1 MTSKNYFP
9 NTLQQ
14 KKIYHYNQSAIFSC
28 TFLPFTVL
36 LLSFLTAVAL
46 YNIIVLKAELASLR
60 AELRS
65 YRRHSEHQNSVPIVL
80 EHDGSDGMKRHITA
94 EATLKEKIAAD
105 KVIMKNRSRRFVSGT
120 QEQVFHSCLQ
130 LIADTTKQVEDED
143 DSSIIP
149 WLLSFQQGTALEER
163 QNKIYIK
170 ETGHFFIYGQ
180 VWFTDKVFVMGHVI
194 QRKKAQKVGDDP
206 SLVTLFKCIQNMPPS
221 HPNNSCFTA
230 GIAKLEEGDEIQLII
245 PSMKAKISLSGEG
258 TFFGAIK
265 IL

>member
-1 MTSKNYFP
+1 M
-9 NTLQQ
+9 NT
-14 KKIYHYNQSAIFSC
+14 C
-28 TFLPFTVL
+28 LPHL
-36 LLSFLTAVAL
+36 IILLSFLMAVAL
-46 YNIIVLKAELASLR
+46 YNIFVLRAELASLR

-65 YRRHSEHQNSVPIVL
+65 YTHISEHQHSVPIVL
-80 EHDGSDGMKRHITA
+80 EHDGFDGMKRHITA
-94 EATLKEKIAAD
+94 EATLKQKIAAD
-105 KVIMKNRSRRFVSGT
+105 KVLTKNRSRRFASGN

-130 LIADTTKQVEDED
+130 LIADTTKQVDDED
-143 DSSIIP
+143 DTTIIP

-180 VWFTDKVFVMGHVI
+180 VWFTDKLFVMGHVI
-194 QRKKAQKVGDDP
+194 QRKKAQKVGNDP

-230 GIAKLEEGDEIQLII
+230 GIAKLEEGDEIQLIV
-245 PSMKAKISLSGEG
+245 PSRKTKISLSGEG

>member
-1 MTSKNYFP
+1 MTSQNNFP
-9 NTLQQ
+9 NTFHQ
-14 KKIYHYNQSAIFSC
+14 KKIYHYSQSAVLSC
-28 TFLPFTVL
+28 TFLPFTVI
-36 LLSFLTAVAL
+36 LLSFLMAVAL
-46 YNIIVLKAELASLR
+46 YNIFVLRAELASLR

-65 YRRHSEHQNSVPIVL
+65 YTHISEHQHSVPIVL
-80 EHDGSDGMKRHITA
+80 EHDGFDGMKRHITA
-94 EATLKEKIAAD
+94 EATLKQKIAAD
-105 KVIMKNRSRRFVSGT
+105 KVLTKNRSRRFASGN
-120 QEQVFHSCLQ
+120 QEQD
-130 LIADTTKQVEDED
+130 DTT
-143 DSSIIP
+143 IIP

-180 VWFTDKVFVMGHVI
+180 VWFTDKLFVMGHVI
-194 QRKKAQKVGDDP
+194 QRKKAQKVGNDP

-230 GIAKLEEGDEIQLII
+230 GIAKLEEGDEIQLIV
-245 PSMKAKISLSGEG
+245 PSRKTKISLSGEG